1 MPPNT
6 PSHLPAAASS
16 NTLLPMGHISS
27 APAPGGQ
34 GQESYA
40 FYNVKRY
47 RPYFNVDTAVSSTP
61 GSTLRHMLTVRT
73 SRRAV
78 HMALTLPGPFLGC

>member
-1 MPPNT
+1 
-6 PSHLPAAASS
+6 
-16 NTLLPMGHISS
+16 MGHISS

-47 RPYFNVDTAVSSTP
+47 RPYFNVDTAVSNTQ
-61 GSTLRHMLTVRT
+61 LRT
-73 SRRAV
+73 SHMQHRLPHTSTCAV
-78 HMALTLPGPFLGC
+78 HMALILPGPFPRLLT